1 MITGIVVFI
10 CIIIML
16 AFLYAGYIVGVWYT
30 AGKVA
35 EASIEAMID
44 FGLDADSV
52 KKIVNRTIEITKLN
66 KKKS

>member
-10 CIIIML
+10 CIISML
-16 AFLYAGYIVGVWYT
+16 IFLYTGYIVGVWYT